1 MAKEKMADFK
11 KRIKRNQTNRNNHRR
26 RTPLMHN
33 EELFSIVAVA
43 RGIVSQYN
51 MVNLDT
57 VRNLRRDFITE
68 QQDEIEMF
76 LVRRFLDKSI
86 VENLSFVEDGD

>member
-26 RTPLMHN
+26 RTPLKRN

>member
-26 RTPLMHN
+26 ITPLMRN

-86 VENLSFVEDGD
+86 VENLSFVADGD